1 MYKVLQ
7 GIGPVFMGDVF
18 GKQLNTNTE
27 HVSTNTRFQNDFYNQ
42 LNPRTVSKGLETI
55 RSLGPQILE
64 MVPIEIRNICSLTL
78 FKSKIK
84 KWIPK
89 HCPCRDCK
97 TFVPKLGFL

>member
-27 HVSTNTRFQNDFYNQ
+27 HVSTNIRFQKDFYNQ
-42 LNPRTVSKGLETI
+42 LNPRTVSNGLETI
-55 RSLGPQILE
+55 RSLGPQIWE
-64 MVPIEIRNICSLTL
+64 MVPIEIRNISSFTL

-89 HCPCRDCK
+89 HCPCRNCR